1 MSSLVVDDLAQQ
13 QVHLN
18 QAEEFIA
25 QDALGCHCFLAV
37 IGLTGADC
45 SSVQVAFS
53 HRQLSMESS
62 HAERDWRTMSILP
75 SITAC

>member
-1 MSSLVVDDLAQQ
+1 VAYLCLSLDVIIVVDDLAQQ

-37 IGLTGADC
+37 IGLTGANC
-45 SSVQVAFS
+45 
-53 HRQLSMESS
+53 
-62 HAERDWRTMSILP
+62 
-75 SITAC
+75 

>member
-25 QDALGCHCFLAV
+25 QDALGCHCFLAL
-37 IGLTGADC
+37 IGLTGAD
-45 SSVQVAFS
+45 
-53 HRQLSMESS
+53 
-62 HAERDWRTMSILP
+62 W
-75 SITAC
+75 